1 MSSHDNSF
9 FANSAALLIKSW
21 ALKAVTDHGIEPRRL
36 LAILLTR
43 PMCERKAVN
52 LRYHSIKRAVKKR
65 INVFSQPQLLY

>member
-1 MSSHDNSF
+1 MICCNSYF
-9 FANSAALLIKSW
+9 IEAALLQTDYGQ
-21 ALKAVTDHGIEPRRL
+21 AVTDHGIEPRRL

-43 PMCERKAVN
+43 SMCERKAVN